1 MKNEVKKIMNEDRGY
16 YFGFPTGRYTEV
28 LAGMARTKVNTCH
41 TSSIPLAEFWQPA
54 NLGKIGEILGRA
66 IPGFCP
72 ESDLKHFEF
81 PTEAIWEGAIIGNP
95 SMTDIMILGP
105 NYKIA
110 VEGKMTEYVR
120 YREKTI
126 RDWLN
131 ESERAKDVTLRRHLL
146 SAWINYIHKAGC
158 TGVADH
164 GEFFRD
170 CTDVAYQF
178 LHRTASACNKAG
190 IEKGTMPVLIYQLFF
205 DANDREHIAKME
217 DFKSELRRW
226 ASLLKLYNMKFII
239 LSVPVMN
246 MREVGDRFGSLRS
259 ELFDLMQR
267 EPIYKFEFSGST
279 VETVLDAEMPE
290 EIAWRRK
297 ASKAMV

>member
-1 MKNEVKKIMNEDRGY
+1 MDEDRGY
-16 YFGFPTGRYTEV
+16 YFGSHKGRYTEA

-54 NLGKIGEILGRA
+54 NLGKIGEILGLA

-81 PTEAIWEGAIIGNP
+81 PTEAIWKGEIIGNP
-95 SMTDIMILGP
+95 SMTDIMILGR
-105 NYKIA
+105 NFKIA

-131 ESERAKDVTLRRHLL
+131 ESERAKDVMLRRHLL

-158 TGVADH
+158 TGIADY

-170 CTDVAYQF
+170 CTDVVYQF
-178 LHRTASACNKAG
+178 LHRTASACNNAG
-190 IEKGTMPVLIYQLFF
+190 IEKGTIPVLIYQLFF

-226 ASLLKLYNMKFII
+226 ASLLKLRNMKFII

-246 MREVGDRFGSLRS
+246 MREVWERFGSMRS

-267 EPIYKFEFSGST
+267 ETIYKFDFNEIT
-279 VETVLDAEMPE
+279 VETVLDAKIPAK
-290 EIAWRRK
+290 IAWRRK

>member
-1 MKNEVKKIMNEDRGY
+1 MDEDRGY
-16 YFGFPTGRYTEV
+16 YFGFPKGRYTEV

-54 NLGKIGEILGRA
+54 NLVKIGEILERA
-66 IPGFCP
+66 IPGVCP
-72 ESDLKHFEF
+72 ESNLKYFEF
-81 PTEAIWEGAIIGNP
+81 PTEAIRNGEMIGSP
-95 SMTDIMILGP
+95 SMTDIMILGHDF
-105 NYKIA
+105 KIA

-131 ESERAKDVTLRRHLL
+131 ESERAKDVMLRRHLL
-146 SAWINYIHKAGC
+146 SAWIGYIHTAGC
-158 TGVADH
+158 TGVADY

-178 LHRTASACNKAG
+178 LHRTASACNNAG

-217 DFKSELRRW
+217 DFKSELCRW
-226 ASLLKLYNMKFII
+226 ASLLKLRNMKFII

-246 MREVGDRFGSLRS
+246 MREVWERFGSMRS

-267 EPIYKFEFSGST
+267 ETIYKFDFNGIT
-279 VETVLDAEMPE
+279 VETVLDAKIPAK
-290 EIAWRRK
+290 IAWRRK